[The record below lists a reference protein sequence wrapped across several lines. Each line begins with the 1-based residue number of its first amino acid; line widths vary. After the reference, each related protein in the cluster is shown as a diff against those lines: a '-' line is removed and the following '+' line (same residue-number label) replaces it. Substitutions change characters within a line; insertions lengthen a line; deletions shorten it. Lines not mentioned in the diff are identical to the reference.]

1 MAELAL
7 GPGWQMRKMEWSG
20 DTIWKR
26 CQKNGGAYGQIL
38 LACLIWGTYGVY
50 VQVLHYPAVL
60 IVFFRFFF
68 GLVTMVGLAAYRGQL
83 MSLLPTRQSWLLIL
97 ACLINFG
104 SWMLLTQSIMASSV
118 ANGFVLYY
126 TAPCFVVL
134 FAPVILGEK
143 IKTRAV
149 MALGLCFSGIV
160 TMVGMDVFSGS
171 QLSIQATLMGLASGV
186 CYAFYILLLKKI
198 PKQLLG
204 LVSNAY
210 VCGVI
215 TLAAFPMAVNHFDQL
230 TWGGLAVLII
240 CGVTIQ
246 GIATTAY
253 MNGLRQV
260 KAQQASILS
269 YTEALFATIF
279 SVIFL
284 QETVSLNLFLGA
296 CLIVGGGMLVIVEG
310 KADRGKPMEKI

>member
-1 MAELAL
+1 
-7 GPGWQMRKMEWSG
+7 
-20 DTIWKR
+20 
-26 CQKNGGAYGQIL
+26 
-38 LACLIWGTYGVY
+38 
-50 VQVLHYPAVL
+50 
-60 IVFFRFFF
+60 
-68 GLVTMVGLAAYRGQL
+68 
-83 MSLLPTRQSWLLIL
+83 
-97 ACLINFG
+97 
-104 SWMLLTQSIMASSV
+104 
-118 ANGFVLYY
+118 
-126 TAPCFVVL
+126 
-134 FAPVILGEK
+134 
-143 IKTRAV
+143 

-284 QETVSLNLFLGA
+284 QETVSFKFVPRSLSDCWRRHAGD
-296 CLIVGGGMLVIVEG
+296 CGGKKSGSGGREANG
-310 KADRGKPMEKI
+310 KNIMEEPTNG